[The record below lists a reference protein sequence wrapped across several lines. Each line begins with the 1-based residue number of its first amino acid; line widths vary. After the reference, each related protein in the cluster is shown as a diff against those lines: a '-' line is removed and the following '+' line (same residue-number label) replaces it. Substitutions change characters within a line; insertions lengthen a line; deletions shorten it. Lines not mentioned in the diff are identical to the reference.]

1 MLGFGGKSTPL
12 INVDHGHIRSNSA
25 RSRHAFACAIPEPI
39 WVGAKAVGKISRF
52 KIGLFLLLVA
62 AATLVAILL
71 LPFELLRLWV
81 SKAVLKKS
89 SVPG

>member
-1 MLGFGGKSTPL
+1 
-12 INVDHGHIRSNSA
+12 
-25 RSRHAFACAIPEPI
+25 
-39 WVGAKAVGKISRF
+39 VGKISRF